1 MINAKRAVQ
10 VLALGLALLS
20 AVSAGADV
28 RKRWFLDFELGVP
41 KEVVVLPPAKGTS
54 GDAPDRV
61 YLHNKPQMFQHRDRL
76 GKTTLVWFVP
86 FTIKNPSADQY
97 VPLTV
102 DLTLRTEHGHDFNHD
117 ILRSDAATQPRGRFY
132 ASVIQEPDLE
142 LRIVSRLEKL
152 GNRNEEMQRERLQE
166 LKRENKYLNP
176 AELRRKQVLKPG
188 EEVTALAIFRNVD
201 RTADTLELSIDG
213 LADVARIVKID
224 RERTHYAYEN
234 KVLHFF
240 FDVPGDE
247 FGKFSDVVTFG
258 FPKSRKWDVQQ
269 VQPSCSKEDLP
280 VLIEALAADDPVM
293 DEAVKKRLPGIVY
306 GSDVRRGAYTA
317 LQKLTGLD
325 YPFDADKPPTA
336 PENLNTIRLF
346 REWWTR
352 NSEKLVYNDIQN
364 RFEIKPQV
372 IPGSVD
378 VKPPYAK

>member
-1 MINAKRAVQ
+1 MMNAKRAVQ
-10 VLALGLALLS
+10 ALALGLALTM
-20 AVSAGADV
+20 AVSVDADV

-41 KEVVVLPPAKGTS
+41 KEIVVLPPVKGTS

-61 YLHNKPQMFQHRDRL
+61 YLHNKPEMFQYRDRL

-86 FTIKNPSADQY
+86 FTLKNPSKDQY

-102 DLTLRTEHGHDFNHD
+102 DLTLRTESGRDFNHD
-117 ILRSDAATQPRGRFY
+117 ILRTDPATAARGRFY
-132 ASVIQEPDLE
+132 ASVVQEPDLE
-142 LRIVSRLEKL
+142 LRIISRLEKL
-152 GNRNEEMQRERLQE
+152 GNRNEEMQRERVQE

-188 EEVTALAIFRNVD
+188 EEVTGLAIYQNVD
-201 RTADTLELSIDG
+201 RTSDTLELAIDG
-213 LADVARIVKID
+213 LVDVARIVKID
-224 RERTHYAYEN
+224 RERTHYTYEN
-234 KVLHFF
+234 KVLHYY

-247 FGKFSDVVTFG
+247 FGKSSDFVSCG
-258 FPKSRKWDVQQ
+258 FPKSRKWDVMQ
-269 VQPSCSKEDLP
+269 VLPSCSKEDLP

-293 DEAVKKRLPGIVY
+293 DEALKKRLPSVVY
-306 GSDVRRGAYTA
+306 GPNVRRGAYDS
-317 LQKLTGLD
+317 LRKLTGLD
-325 YPFDADKPPTA
+325 YPFDADKPPTE

-352 NSEKLVYNDIQN
+352 NSEKLVYNDIMN
-364 RFEIKPQV
+364 RFEVKPQV